1 MKIKTEFLLPALVL
15 FSNHC
20 QAFDWLL
27 QPDFSATER
36 YTDNLRM
43 QITPTRD
50 NLITTLSPGLLLGY
64 IAENQEL
71 KTSFKWNE
79 LIYHGESE
87 LDFSEKI
94 ANASHQFNAERFKTD
109 LSAQYAEQSSINTQL
124 DPEGSGNL
132 QIQVPRTTRS
142 VSPGITYNLTEQNA
156 VQLGYNYVDV
166 KFDTTE
172 SLADNLGF
180 SDYDNQQ
187 FSATFIHTYSER
199 LSFNLTGAYSKFN
212 SSNDSSNSR
221 SFITFI
227 PAPPFL
233 VGLNQSRTTSYEQSS
248 TTLFYQAG
256 LQYLFDEQTQ
266 FSLSAGMRET
276 ENRTRYS
283 QIVTFNPEYPPYIT
297 NPEPTEINDT
307 STASGHVFSA
317 NLTRNSEW
325 GGFTLNAG
333 QQLNP
338 SSSGSQ
344 QQSTTF
350 SANLRY
356 NLSERWTTG
365 VTASY
370 LMSES
375 TSTLNNNSN
384 ISNNRTY
391 TTLTP
396 NIRWRWTP
404 EINLELSYSYRQQE
418 FDALG
423 QTAIGNNLQLQF
435 SYQPLINRQV
445 K

>member
-142 VSPGITYNLTEQNA
+142 VSPGVTYNLTEQNA

-212 SSNDSSNSR
+212 SSNDSSR
-221 SFITFI
+221 SSSFNLFGL
-227 PAPPFL
+227 PF
-233 VGLNQSRTTSYEQSS
+233 NQLSTTSYQQSS

-276 ENRTRYS
+276 ENKTRYLQTVS
-283 QIVTFNPEYPPYIT
+283 YDPQSPLLTLFGIQNSSNEF
-297 NPEPTEINDT
+297 NDT